1 MLSGHN
7 VLKSPFIVLVGSCLA
22 FANDLHCQ
30 STYDLMTL
38 APLLRIISMSRPSMS
53 SLSSPHFLASQLPG
67 ALALSLEQ
75 SLFTT
80 EDCAHY
86 AADYM

>member
-1 MLSGHN
+1 MLYGHN
-7 VLKSPFIVLVGSCLA
+7 APKSPLIVLVGSCLA
-22 FANDLHCQ
+22 FAHDLHCQ
-30 STYDLMTL
+30 SIYDLMTL

-53 SLSSPHFLASQLPG
+53 SLSSPHVLASQLPG
-67 ALALSLEQ
+67 ALVLSLEH